1 MLDWIYPPAC
11 ISCKHLLE
19 LNNKPQ
25 RYLWLC
31 SVCEILFEAI
41 DENTCNIC
49 GKPTQY
55 DVCESCRGKIFFF
68 DKNTAVYL
76 YDDLI
81 RDLLHSMKFR
91 NKRHIAIGLG
101 RLMAKQIQQMPQD
114 AVLVPVPMHKKK
126 QSERGFNQSSI
137 MALGISERFNIPVED
152 ILIRTRDTPPQHG
165 LHPAM
170 RIENVYD
177 AFDIRKH
184 HSALDK
190 YIILIDDIFT
200 SGSSLNECAR
210 VLKANGAARVD
221 SMTLSI
227 VFKANEK
234 S

>member
-1 MLDWIYPPAC
+1 MLDWIYPPTC
-11 ISCKHLLE
+11 ISCRHLLE

-31 SVCEILFEAI
+31 SVCENLFEAI

-55 DVCESCRGKIFFF
+55 DICESCRSKKFFF
-68 DKNTAVYL
+68 DKNTAIYL

-101 RLMAKQIQQMPQD
+101 RLMAKQIKEIPPST
-114 AVLVPVPMHKKK
+114 VLVPVPMHKKK

-137 MALGISERFNIPVED
+137 IAAGISKAFNIPVEE

-177 AFDIRKH
+177 AFNINKNHSPQDKH
-184 HSALDK
+184 
-190 YIILIDDIFT
+190 IIVIDDIFT

-210 VLKANGAARVD
+210 VLKENGAAIVE
-221 SMTLSI
+221 SMTLCI
-227 VFKANEK
+227 VQNK
-234 S
+234 